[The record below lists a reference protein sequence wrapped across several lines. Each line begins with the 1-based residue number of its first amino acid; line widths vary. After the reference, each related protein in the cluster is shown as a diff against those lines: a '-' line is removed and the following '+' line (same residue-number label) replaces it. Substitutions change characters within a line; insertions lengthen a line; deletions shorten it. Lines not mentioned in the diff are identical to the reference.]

1 MNWKPA
7 FSFRGQ
13 DHLSTNGEVYATEKE
28 ALASAEQRF
37 MVWTMP
43 TAYSAVP
50 TEDPVNGTWV
60 EGEGRVTEPFGK
72 GHMAPQQVRIA

>member
-50 TEDPVNGTWV
+50 TEDPVNGRWV
-60 EGEGRVTEPFGK
+60 PGQGRVTDDLSV
-72 GHMAPQQVRIA
+72 GHVAATQVRVA